1 MAYADSP
8 RIKIG
13 SRHHARKKEDMQ
25 IAQKNVDRVKKLM
38 EKHTFVW
45 LRMAAMDMRGEG
57 EGVIVG

>member
-13 SRHHARKKEDMQ
+13 SGHRDCKKEDMQ

-45 LRMAAMDMRGEG
+45 LRMAAMDMMDEGGE
-57 EGVIVG
+57 VIVG